1 MSCVNW
7 SLLCITCGKA
17 TCEWI
22 DKGRM
27 CSVRAE
33 EFSFDRR
40 AYHEQISLL
49 SNPTTRR
56 LSRIL
61 KTYQLFNLAFV
72 LIAGF
77 EIILFISLFALVNAS
92 LILAYVLGAFF
103 LTLFSYLVLRLYI
116 QAKKPEQLLDCCEQ
130 YLSRCKELI
139 RYQEG
144 VPEHHIGLAAAA
156 AKFAAS
162 LSEKE
167 YYAYTPPVFLKS
179 MRPIK

>member
-1 MSCVNW
+1 
-7 SLLCITCGKA
+7 
-17 TCEWI
+17 
-22 DKGRM
+22 M

-33 EFSFDRR
+33 YFSFDRR
-40 AYHEQISLL
+40 PYHEQISLL

-116 QAKKPEQLLDCCEQ
+116 QAKKPEQLLDCC
-130 YLSRCKELI
+130 
-139 RYQEG
+139 
-144 VPEHHIGLAAAA
+144 
-156 AKFAAS
+156 
-162 LSEKE
+162 
-167 YYAYTPPVFLKS
+167 
-179 MRPIK
+179 